1 MLGISRS
8 CWLAGIERVMLT
20 LWVGGLWVAGYVV
33 TPALFATL
41 DDRQLAGQI
50 AGQVFGYINYIGLTV
65 GGFLL
70 ISVLTRVGKAWS
82 RTWRVWVLIAM
93 LILVIIGGFVLQPML
108 MELKTGGLV
117 AGSEQATQF
126 GRIHGASSLLYL
138 INSLLGLW
146 LVGVGLRP
154 LNSQLNSQQSS

>member
-1 MLGISRS
+1 MHKTTLGIPRS
-8 CWLAGIERVMLT
+8 CWLAGVERVLLT

-41 DDRQLAGQI
+41 DDRQLAGQL
-50 AGQVFGYINYIGLTV
+50 AGQVFSYINYIGLTA

-70 ISVLTRVGKAWS
+70 ISGLTRMGK
-82 RTWRVWVLIAM
+82 TWRSWVLAVM
-93 LILVIIGGFVLQPML
+93 LVLVIVGGFVLQPML

-126 GRIHGASSLLYL
+126 GRIHGLSSLLYL
-138 INSLLGLW
+138 INSLLGLL
-146 LVGVGLRP
+146 LVGTGLRP
-154 LNSQLNSQQSS
+154 PASRQSL